1 MNAKLKL
8 VHEAEAQRQHV
19 RIRIPLRAVI
29 NDVSYNVVDLSVA
42 GVCFEA
48 VGIAP
53 AVGDALNIKL
63 VFAFE
68 GFEFIQAM
76 KIEVVNFNPATG
88 RTGCRFI
95 DITESQLAMLHFIV
109 DAYLSGEVIGPN
121 DVIEI
126 PKRNMFMAQRKIP
139 AKELPANR
147 FAAAAVGVRRT
158 VAAAGLIAAG
168 VAVFAYAALA
178 IYAHAYVTDGK
189 GVVVSQ
195 EVQFARAPISGT
207 ITPQTAAKGKRVA
220 EKELIAVIESPTG
233 AFKQVESTCDCLLA
247 NEPLQKGSFVARGT
261 IIARLV
267 PPTARTQVEVH
278 LPLERLEGIE
288 NNQRVRVDLYSGQPS
303 VWGTVDRIDRH
314 TPIGSSV
321 SVSDTSYGVVMVN
334 LDVPMPAEAV
344 GEPAAVQIHRVN
356 WLSRWAAAPKPASST

>member
-19 RIRIPLRAVI
+19 RIRIPLQAVVE
-29 NDVSYNVVDLSVA
+29 DVSYNVVDLSVA
-42 GVCFEA
+42 GMCFEA
-48 VGIAP
+48 VGLATK
-53 AVGDALNIKL
+53 VGDTLGVKL

-76 KIEVVNFNPATG
+76 KIEVVNVNATTG

-95 DITESQLAMLHFIV
+95 DITESQLSMLHFVV
-109 DAYLSGEVIGPN
+109 DAYLSGEVIAAS

-139 AKELPANR
+139 APELPANR
-147 FAAAAVGVRRT
+147 FAAAAVGVRRKV
-158 VAAAGLIAAG
+158 VAGALVVAGL
-168 VAVFAYAALA
+168 AVFAYAGLA

-189 GVVVSQ
+189 GVVVTQ

-207 ITPQTAAKGKRVA
+207 ITPQSSAKGKRVA

-233 AFKQVESTCDCLLA
+233 AFKQVEASCDCLLA
-247 NEPLQKGSFVARGT
+247 NEPLAKGSFVARGT

-267 PPTARTQVEVH
+267 PPTAQTQVEVH

-288 NNQRVRVDLYSGQPS
+288 KHQRVRVDLYSGQPS
-303 VWGTVDRIDRH
+303 AWGTVDRVDRH

-334 LDVPMPAEAV
+334 LDAPMPAEAV
-344 GEPAAVQIHRVN
+344 GEPAAVQIHRLN
-356 WLSRWAAAPKPASST
+356 WLSRWAAPKSASGT